1 MCDSYILKWR
11 HGTNPKYEWFIR
23 GIKPDR
29 SFYGEVLIYEPRRAG
44 INVEGRVSEADYRRL
59 VESFAEIQ
67 KHMPC
72 DRFVKRAKD

>member
-29 SFYGEVLIYEPRRAG
+29 SFYGEILIYEP
-44 INVEGRVSEADYRRL
+44 
-59 VESFAEIQ
+59 Q
-67 KHMPC
+67 KSRHQ
-72 DRFVKRAKD
+72 R